1 MPRRDPP
8 CPQAAKHTPHPT
20 GYVEWHVWA
29 EKKARTH
36 EQIRCEGCGR
46 LAIWVPK
53 TAARDPTTGPGH
65 NTDTD
70 DSTNEQE

>member
-8 CPQAAKHTPHPT
+8 CPQVDKHTPHPT
-20 GYVEWHVWA
+20 GYVARHEWA
-29 EKKARTH
+29 ERKAKTH

-53 TAARDPTTGPGH
+53 TAARDPTTGHRQDEP
-65 NTDTD
+65 D
-70 DSTNEQE
+70 DSNDGGK